1 MRNTTSSIP
10 PLLLPERNHIW
21 SPTLRRRLLRTS
33 AAYAGVLLAAVVLA
47 LFTHDD
53 KMHAFALGLMGP
65 GFGFLM
71 WATPGTP
78 SFAPHLA
85 LWIAG
90 MAAFA
95 GAVVFWF
102 ATGAI
107 VAPILIWLAEA
118 VLAANCG
125 DGRAWPTA
133 VWITPVGIIAALDV
147 ALVLAVASGQRAKA
161 ERRRANAYLAGCRC
175 EPSPVSPPPAGELS
189 RDDLRR
195 MRLLLDRALQP
206 IDDFEGFEWI
216 DQFQTAAIRYQS
228 NFISYALSIAQ
239 AERLP
244 AFQAYLSKAQE
255 NLVLK
260 QMDHRV
266 WRYWRLESL
275 WGNLRDDIDPVPR
288 DNIMFTG
295 FLATQIALFQA
306 ASGSRRFDAPGSLS
320 FRHPSGRV
328 FTYSLPELVDVLA
341 AGFRRAEL
349 GLLACEPNWV
359 YPLCN
364 MISACS
370 IRAYDAGSGGAH
382 WTRIAPTFRES
393 LESDFLRCDGW
404 IVPFVSSAV
413 GLAPTVGGAV
423 MQSFPCLFLDALF
436 PDIAR
441 RQWLLARRE
450 LTPAR
455 LRRALWPIDV
465 GNYRLTRASSYAA
478 SAAAAVEM
486 GDADVATRL
495 LDALERDCPETTCE
509 DVTHRPRASL
519 WAHAVEFLARA
530 GREGSL
536 HRLVVQQ
543 PLTAR
548 GPFISEAA
556 YPDILP
562 ASAHTSGGTL
572 HAVLYPGHG
581 AGIRMLTIGGLDPGR
596 SYFVRACD
604 ERRIMADHSGEM
616 RIDIALEN
624 RTELHVAP
632 SD

>member
-1 MRNTTSSIP
+1 MSETLSSAP
-10 PLLLPERNHIW
+10 PLLLPERDHIW
-21 SPTLRRRLLRTS
+21 SPALRGRLLRAAS
-33 AAYAGVLLAAVVLA
+33 AYAGLLVAAAALA
-47 LFTHDD
+47 SLAHSDETR
-53 KMHAFALGLMGP
+53 AFALGLMGP

-71 WATPGTP
+71 WATPGAP

-95 GAVVFWF
+95 GAVIFWF

-107 VAPILIWLAEA
+107 IAPVLVWLAEA

-125 DGRAWPTA
+125 DGRAWPAA
-133 VWITPVGIIAALDV
+133 VWIAPIDIIAALDV
-147 ALVLAVASGQRAKA
+147 ALVIAVASGQRAKG
-161 ERRRANAYLAGCRC
+161 ERRHANAYLTACLC
-175 EPSPVSPPPAGELS
+175 EPSPVAPPPAGELS

-206 IDDFEGFEWI
+206 IDEFEGFEWI

-228 NFISYALSIAQ
+228 NFLSYALSIAQ

-244 AFQAYLSKAQE
+244 AFRAYLSQAQE

-275 WGNLRDDIDPVPR
+275 WGNLRDDVDPIPR

-306 ASGSRRFDAPGSLS
+306 ASGSRRFDAPGSLA

-328 FTYSLPELVDVLA
+328 FAYSLPELVDVLA

-349 GLLACEPNWV
+349 GLLACEPNWI

-364 MISACS
+364 MISACA
-370 IRAYDAGSGGAH
+370 IRASDASRGNSH
-382 WTRIAPTFRES
+382 WARIAPNFHER
-393 LESDFLRCDGW
+393 LESDFLNCDGR
-404 IVPFVSSAV
+404 IIPFVSSAI
-413 GLAPTVGGAV
+413 GLAPAVGGAV
-423 MQSFPCLFLDALF
+423 MQTFPCLFLDALF

-450 LTPAR
+450 LTPER
-455 LRRALWPIDV
+455 MRRALWPIDV

-478 SAAAAVEM
+478 SAAAAVAM
-486 GDADVATRL
+486 GDEEVATRL
-495 LDALERDCPETTCE
+495 LDALERDCPETTLE

-519 WAHAVEFLARA
+519 WAHAVEFLARV

-536 HRLVVQQ
+536 HRLVAQ
-543 PLTAR
+543 PPLAAR

-562 ASAHTSGGTL
+562 ASAHASGGAL
-572 HAVLYPGHG
+572 HAAIYPGRG
-581 AGIRMLTIGGLDPGR
+581 AGVRTLTIGGLDPGR
-596 SYFVRACD
+596 YYAVRAND
-604 ERRIMADHSGEM
+604 ERRIAADHSGEM
-616 RIDIALEN
+616 RIDIALEK
-624 RTELHVAP
+624 RTEVHLLPA
-632 SD
+632 D